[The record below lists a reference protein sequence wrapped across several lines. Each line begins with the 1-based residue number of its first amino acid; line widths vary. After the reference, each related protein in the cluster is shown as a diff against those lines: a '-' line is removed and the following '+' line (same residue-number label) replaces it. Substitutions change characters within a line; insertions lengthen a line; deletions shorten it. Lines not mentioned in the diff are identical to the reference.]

1 MGNYRNRISVDVLG
15 SLDLLYF
22 IRKRNREENKNNVFE
37 EGKHKSTEQ
46 KGQEEREREK
56 NM

>member
-15 SLDLLYF
+15 SLDLLYCT
-22 IRKRNREENKNNVFE
+22 RKRTREENKNNVFE